1 MPEFLEKKLKAEYG
15 DNPHAIYGTLNK
27 IGAMKGSK
35 ETPKGAAMQA
45 KHEAKVKPH
54 VGFRSVV
61 KATGTL
67 SSAERKEIPKSK
79 FGLPGARK
87 YPMPDASHAANAKA
101 RATQQVKAG
110 NLSPASKAKIDAKA
124 NAVLGKS
131 KPKESVKNP
140 FSKMK
145 KRA

>member
-1 MPEFLEKKLKAEYG
+1 MPEFLEAKLKKEYPN
-15 DNPHAIYGTLNK
+15 NPHAVYGTLNAV
-27 IGAMKGSK
+27 GAMHGNKITKKG
-35 ETPKGAAMQA
+35 EAMQA
-45 KHEAKVKPH
+45 KHDAKVKPH

-87 YPMPDASHAANAKA
+87 FPITDPSHAANAKA

-124 NAVLGKS
+124 NAMLAKG